1 MIRNPVLDEVRS
13 SIHSKPIPWNG
24 LVRANVVDESEVQS
38 FESLG
43 KLSSQERH
51 HKVADE
57 SQKYAELVA
66 QLLLK
71 DIRDDIV
78 KYLVLFMVEYGDDI
92 PSFATALAKQAPIYE
107 ALSQRFSRKD
117 SQIATLSAVALS
129 ILATSGVQAPAA
141 SVEATFNYIVT
152 NLFKNAKNDIH
163 LKDLGAQLIAR
174 LVQDNTYRSQFSKFA
189 DSAVPS
195 LNELV
200 STGPLQVQYTS
211 LITLWILSF
220 DKVEAVK
227 FLTEFNVVKTVIE
240 TCRQAIREKIVRVGI
255 AVLSNLL
262 RFAPKTAVPV
272 LIAEDALPACKLIAQ
287 RKWTDEEL
295 VADLDYLTST
305 LTTEFHNMTTFEE
318 YSGELK
324 SKNLRWSHVHTN
336 QGFWT
341 ENIDEFSKN
350 NWDVLKQLIALLN
363 SSNEV
368 TVAVAAHDIA
378 EVVKQVPEAA
388 TVVAETGG
396 KIKLMELISHENAE
410 VRFEALRAT
419 QSLLAHIFA

>member
-24 LVRANVVDESEVQS
+24 LVRANVVDENEVQS

-51 HKVADE
+51 HKVAEE

-78 KYLVLFMVEYGDDI
+78 KYLVLFMVEYGEGI
-92 PSFATALAKQAPIYE
+92 PSFAAALAKQTPIYD

-129 ILATSGVQAPAA
+129 ILATSGTLAPAA
-141 SVEATFNYIVT
+141 SVEATFRFIVS
-152 NLFKNAKNDIH
+152 NFLKNAKNDIH

-174 LVQDNTYRSQFSKFA
+174 LVQDNNYRSQFGQFA
-189 DSAVPS
+189 ESAIPS
-195 LNELV
+195 LTDLV

-211 LITLWILSF
+211 LVTLWILSF

-227 FLTEFNVVKTVIE
+227 FLTEFNVVKTIID

-255 AVLSNLL
+255 AVLANLL

-272 LIAEDALPACKLIAQ
+272 LIAEDALPASKLIAQ

-295 VADLDYLTST
+295 IADLEYVTST
-305 LTTEFHNMTTFEE
+305 LTTAFHNMTTFEE

-324 SKNLRWSHVHTN
+324 TKNLRWSHVHTN
-336 QGFWT
+336 LGFWS
-341 ENIDEFSKN
+341 ENIEEFSKN
-350 NWDVLKQLIALLN
+350 NWDVLKQLINLLN
-363 SSNEV
+363 SSNEA

-378 EVVKQVPEAA
+378 EVVKHKPEAA
-388 TVVAETGG
+388 AVVTESGG

-419 QSLLAHIFA
+419 QSLLAHIFL